1 MMQMNL
7 VNPLRLNLMCCV
19 WYKMKTKVK
28 GYLTTIWSNWCFYI
42 IEFLSLVQNYIWKL
56 VLILDVLL
64 MMSHCQSLNFFFF
77 VIQKIQTNTLA
88 SPSHQPC
95 HEIFSHLCWLNWY
108 TNETLPYRLQNRF
121 SHLWLSLGGSV
132 NKCTKVPVWNRLCQT
147 QTRSQFLWL
156 ENMQNPYCDF
166 TNDIWMP
173 SPIIHCCPISYNKK
187 SITYRMNIAFHWWT
201 PETTINISGN
211 CWLML

>member
-1 MMQMNL
+1 MFL
-7 VNPLRLNLMCCV
+7 HHRVFILSPKLHLETRPDTGCSIDDVTLP
-19 WYKMKTKVK
+19 
-28 GYLTTIWSNWCFYI
+28 
-42 IEFLSLVQNYIWKL
+42 EFE
-56 VLILDVLL
+56 
-64 MMSHCQSLNFFFF
+64 FFFF

-166 TNDIWMP
+166 TNDTWMP

-187 SITYRMNIAFHWWT
+187 SITYRMNIAFHW
-201 PETTINISGN
+201 
-211 CWLML
+211 